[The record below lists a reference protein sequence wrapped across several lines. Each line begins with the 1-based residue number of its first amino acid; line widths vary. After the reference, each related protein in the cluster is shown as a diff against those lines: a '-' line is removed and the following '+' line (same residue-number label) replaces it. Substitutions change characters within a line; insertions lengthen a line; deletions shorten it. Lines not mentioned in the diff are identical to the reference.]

1 VFSTKGRVGITKE
14 ETRSGKRAVKRAK
27 KRDELFV
34 YRAPPAFVGIFYA
47 FLMAWTVVSLIF
59 LWPKAMKGA
68 VPLAQLGMI
77 AFVLAYTWYFS
88 LGISYEVR
96 IGGQGEMEMKSFRRV
111 LRIPLDDV
119 PAVEGPRFAVLP
131 YGFLRF
137 RLTREKAYVFCHI
150 TSEDVR
156 QLLSTMKRANKKLEL
171 KGI

>member
-1 VFSTKGRVGITKE
+1 MKPAE
-14 ETRSGKRAVKRAK
+14 KRN
-27 KRDELFV
+27 ELFV

-47 FLMAWTVVSLIF
+47 FLVAWTIVSLVF
-59 LWPKAMKGA
+59 LWPKATRGA

-77 AFVLAYTWYFS
+77 GFVLAYTWYFS
-88 LGISYEVR
+88 LGICYEVF
-96 IGGQGEMEMKSFRRV
+96 IGEHGKMEMKSFRRV

-119 PAVEGPRFAVLP
+119 SAVEGPRFALLP

-156 QLLSTMKRANKKLEL
+156 RLLSTMKRVNKKMEM

>member
-1 VFSTKGRVGITKE
+1 MGV
-14 ETRSGKRAVKRAK
+14 
-27 KRDELFV
+27 
-34 YRAPPAFVGIFYA
+34 FYA
-47 FLMAWTVVSLIF
+47 FLVAWTVVSLVF

-96 IGGQGEMEMKSFRRV
+96 IRNHEEMEMKSFRRV
-111 LRIPLDDV
+111 LRLPLDDV
-119 PAVEGPRFAVLP
+119 AAVEGPRFAVIP

-137 RLTREKAYVFCHI
+137 RLTREKAYVFCHV

-156 QLLSTMKRANKKLEL
+156 RLLSAMKRVNKKLEM

>member
-1 VFSTKGRVGITKE
+1 MKPAE
-14 ETRSGKRAVKRAK
+14 E
-27 KRDELFV
+27 RDELFV

-47 FLMAWTVVSLIF
+47 FLVAWTVVSLVF
-59 LWPKAMKGA
+59 LWPKAMRGA

-96 IGGQGEMEMKSFRRV
+96 IDGRGEMEMKSFRRV
-111 LRIPLDDV
+111 ITMPLDDV
-119 PAVEGPRFAVLP
+119 SAVEGPRFAVLP

-156 QLLSTMKRANKKLEL
+156 RLLSAMKRVNTKLEL